1 VTITATVQVSDSG
14 GSGPEGFTLVSVTSN
29 QADSGLGKDDVPND
43 IQGWTTSPNSADT
56 SGQLR
61 AERYRTDRIYTL
73 TYEGKDKAGNKKTCS
88 ATVRVP
94 KG

>member
-1 VTITATVQVSDSG
+1 
-14 GSGPEGFTLVSVTSN
+14 
-29 QADSGLGKDDVPND
+29 VPND
-43 IQGWTTSPNSADT
+43 IQGWTTGTPDT

-73 TYEGKDKAGNKKTCS
+73 TYQGIDKAGNTKNCE
-88 ATVRVP
+88 ATVRVR

>member
-1 VTITATVQVSDSG
+1 MPSIMRNGIST
-14 GSGPEGFTLVSVTSN
+14 
-29 QADSGLGKDDVPND
+29 DDVPND
-43 IQGWTTSPNSADT
+43 IQRWNVGEADT

-73 TYEGKDKAGNKKTCS
+73 TYEGEDKAGNKKTCS
-88 ATVRVP
+88 ATVRVS